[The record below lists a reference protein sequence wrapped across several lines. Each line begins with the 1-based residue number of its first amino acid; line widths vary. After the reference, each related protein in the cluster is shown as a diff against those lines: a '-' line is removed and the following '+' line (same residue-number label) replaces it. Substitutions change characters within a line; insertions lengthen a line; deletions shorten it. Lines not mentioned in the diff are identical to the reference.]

1 MAGAAK
7 ERLLANMTTDMS
19 HESPLFCVV
28 EYFGR
33 KEIGRNEIEKDDIKI
48 RLV

>member
-7 ERLLANMTTDMS
+7 ERLLANMTTAMI
-19 HESPLFCVV
+19 HESPLFCVA
-28 EYFGR
+28 ESFER
-33 KEIGRNEIEKDDIKI
+33 EEIGRNEIEKNDIKI